1 MKLPEGERVYYQVM
15 PEMMRHNATVVSL
28 EGEHVVLKTKGVQP
42 EMAKGAYLVITGSN
56 YKYYTEVLKS
66 DGALVTV
73 KHLWS
78 ENRSYFRVDDF
89 FPVISR
95 KVGGEAQCG
104 KSKIFSGYGIEIQD
118 EAFSDETVNPRLWKM
133 LVAINSK
140 LQMILERLQL
150 ESEGLTSV
158 KNMPVNLSASGIR
171 FSMDEKVEIG
181 DFLEVKML
189 LPKYPPTGILA
200 YGNVVKV
207 SDRNDGT
214 HEVSLH
220 FQNMDDEVRDEII
233 QYALKRQR
241 EIIKK
246 ERECKETDTED

>member
-1 MKLPEGERVYYQVM
+1 MKLREGEGIYYQLM
-15 PEMMRHNATVVSL
+15 PEMTRFGGTIVSL
-28 EGEHVVLKTKGVQP
+28 EGEHIVFKSAQAQTQI
-42 EMAKGAYLVITGSN
+42 AKGAYVVISGSDF
-56 YKYYTEVLKS
+56 KYYTEVLKT
-66 DGALVTV
+66 DGPLVTV

-78 ENRSYFRVDDF
+78 ENRSYFRVDDY

-95 KVGGEAQCG
+95 KIGDEAECAQ
-104 KSKIFSGYGIEIQD
+104 SKIFSGYGIEIED

-140 LQMILERLQL
+140 LQMILDRLQL
-150 ESEGLTSV
+150 ESEGLTNV
-158 KNMPVNLSASGIR
+158 KNRPVNLSASGIR
-171 FSMDEKVEIG
+171 FTMDEKVEIG
-181 DFLEVKML
+181 DMLEIKML

-200 YGNVVKV
+200 YGKVVKV
-207 SDRNDGT
+207 KDREDGS

-220 FQNMDDEVRDEII
+220 FRNMDDEVRDEII

-246 ERECKETDTED
+246 ERGQHGND

>member
-1 MKLPEGERVYYQVM
+1 MKLLEGERIYYQLM
-15 PEMMRHNATVVSL
+15 PEMERHSATIVSL
-28 EGEHVVLKTKGVQP
+28 EGEHVVFKTTGVQP
-42 EMAKGAYLVITGSN
+42 KIPKGTVLVIPSSDF
-56 YKYYTEVLKS
+56 KYYTEVLKS

-104 KSKIFSGYGIEIQD
+104 SSKIFSGYGIEIQD
-118 EAFSDETVNPRLWKM
+118 EAFPDETVNPRLWKM
-133 LVAINSK
+133 LIAINSK
-140 LQMILERLQL
+140 LHMILERLQL
-150 ESEGLTSV
+150 ESEGLINV
-158 KNMPVNLSASGIR
+158 KNKPVNLSASGLR
-171 FSMDEKVEIG
+171 FTMDEKVGIG
-181 DFLEVKML
+181 DLLEIKML
-189 LPKYPPTGILA
+189 LPKYPPIGILA

-207 SDRNDGT
+207 HDKEDGT
-214 HEVSLH
+214 YEVSLH
-220 FQNMDDEVRDEII
+220 FHNMDDEVRDEII

-246 ERECKETDTED
+246 EREQT

>member
-1 MKLPEGERVYYQVM
+1 MKLHEGENVYYQVM
-15 PEMMRHNATVVSL
+15 PEMKRHSATIVSL
-28 EGEHVVLKTKGVQP
+28 EGEHVVLKPAGAQPKISKGTV
-42 EMAKGAYLVITGSN
+42 LVISGSD
-56 YKYYTEVLKS
+56 YKHYNEVLKV

-95 KVGGEAQCG
+95 KVGSEAQSG
-104 KSKIFSGYGIEIQD
+104 ASKIFSGYGIEIQD

-150 ESEGLTSV
+150 ESEGLINV
-158 KNMPVNLSASGIR
+158 KNKPVNLSASGIR
-171 FSMDEKVEIG
+171 FTMDEKVEVG
-181 DFLEVKML
+181 DLLEIKML
-189 LPKYPPTGILA
+189 LPKYPPTGILT

-207 SDRNDGT
+207 TDKEDGT

-246 ERECKETDTED
+246 ERERTETK

>member
-1 MKLPEGERVYYQVM
+1 MKLREGESVYYQLM
-15 PEMMRHNATVVSL
+15 PEMTRHSAIIISR
-28 EGEHVVLKTKGVQP
+28 EGEHIVFKTTGEQPKIQKGL
-42 EMAKGAYLVITGSN
+42 YLVISGSDF
-56 YKYYTEVLKS
+56 KYYTEVIKA
-66 DGALVTV
+66 DEALVTV

-78 ENRSYFRVDDF
+78 ENRSYFRVDDY

-95 KVGGEAQCG
+95 KVGDEAECAQ
-104 KSKIFSGYGIEIQD
+104 SKIFSGYGIETQD

-140 LQMILERLQL
+140 LQMILDRLQL
-150 ESEGLTSV
+150 ESEGLANV
-158 KNMPVNLSASGIR
+158 KNKPVNLSASGIR
-171 FSMDEKVEIG
+171 FCVDEKVEVG
-181 DFLEVKML
+181 DLLEIKML

-200 YGNVVKV
+200 YGKVVKV
-207 SDRNDGT
+207 NEKGDGT

-220 FQNMDDEVRDEII
+220 FRNLDDEVRDEII

-246 ERECKETDTED
+246 ERGYHTSE